1 MGDNNYYYDDLNSY
15 SLCPSWAPVLGFG
28 GVVAAVCF
36 ASELKEV
43 FITVARVLRKQ
54 ESILAVELQI
64 SHAAME

>member
-1 MGDNNYYYDDLNSY
+1 MGNNDYYYDDLNSY

-43 FITVARVLRKQ
+43 FITVARVLG
-54 ESILAVELQI
+54 
-64 SHAAME
+64 